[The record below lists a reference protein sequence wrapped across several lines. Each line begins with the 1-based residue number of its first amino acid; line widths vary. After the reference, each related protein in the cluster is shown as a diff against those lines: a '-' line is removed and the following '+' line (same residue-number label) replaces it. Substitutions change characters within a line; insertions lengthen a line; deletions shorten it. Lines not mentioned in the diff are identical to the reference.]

1 MARTLLRIF
10 LMISLICTFY
20 IIFNF
25 SSQNGDESGKLSR
38 KVASKIINTFPYT
51 NNLSD
56 ATKEKMINQSQ
67 PIVRKLAHFSIYTV
81 VGICIMGFI
90 STYKMILLKKFIIS
104 LGVGILYAISDEIH
118 QSFVPG
124 RGASIRDVCIDTSGV
139 IMGIIMV
146 LVVISVFKALSD
158 GVRKEVKN

>member
-1 MARTLLRIF
+1 
-10 LMISLICTFY
+10 
-20 IIFNF
+20 
-25 SSQNGDESGKLSR
+25 
-38 KVASKIINTFPYT
+38 
-51 NNLSD
+51 
-56 ATKEKMINQSQ
+56 
-67 PIVRKLAHFSIYTV
+67 
-81 VGICIMGFI
+81 MGFI